1 MPAPASPTQRILDVA
16 PLIPAT
22 GALAGWAAAYVL
34 GVDHLDGVDP
44 FTMRPIPVPIH
55 LGRDLGR
62 ASVAQARYV
71 RGSLPVEHRH
81 FVHGLPVTTALR
93 TAYDGARWAANL
105 EEAVVFVDQ
114 VAHAVGID
122 VDELRGWCDPGR
134 NHPGVRQARQAAD
147 LADARSASPWE
158 SRLRMFYVGEARLP
172 RPEVNVPIFDLD
184 GDLLGIGD
192 LLDPEAGMVT
202 EFDGQD
208 HRLRRRHRADNLRE
222 ERLEAAN
229 LVVCRVDSLDLRTP
243 RPLAE
248 RLRTRHAQGQR
259 RDRAQDRWT
268 LVEPLWWRRR
278 RAS

>member
-1 MPAPASPTQRILDVA
+1 
-16 PLIPAT
+16 
-22 GALAGWAAAYVL
+22 VL
-34 GVDHLDGVDP
+34 GVDLLDGIDP
-44 FTMRPIPVPIH
+44 FTMSPFPVPIR

-62 ASVAQARYV
+62 ASGAQVRYV
-71 RGSLPVEHRH
+71 RGSLPAEHRQSIH
-81 FVHGLPVTTALR
+81 RLSVTTALR
-93 TAYDGARWAANL
+93 TAYDGARWATDL
-105 EEAVVFVDQ
+105 VEAVVFLDQ
-114 VAHAVGID
+114 VAHAIGID
-122 VDELRGWCDPGR
+122 LVELRRWCDPGS
-134 NHPGVRQARQAAD
+134 NHPGVQQAREAIEF
-147 LADARSASPWE
+147 ADARSASPWE
-158 SRLRMFYVGEARLP
+158 SRLRMFYVGEAQLP

-222 ERLEAAN
+222 EKLEAAN

-248 RLRTRHAQGQR
+248 RLQARHAQGLR
-259 RDRAQDRWT
+259 RDRGQDRWT